1 MMIVAIGWLFVVGLY
16 AIVQWVSPQGSTLVA
31 LLTLFGFGAL
41 PLAVLLYVMGAPDR
55 RRRRRAL
62 EASAADPHAG
72 RHAAGD
78 AVAAEREEA

>member
-1 MMIVAIGWLFVVGLY
+1 MMLVAVGWLFVVGLY
-16 AIVQWVSPQGSTLVA
+16 AIVQWVSPQGSALVA
-31 LLTLFGFGAL
+31 LLTLFGLGLL
-41 PLAVLLYVMGAPDR
+41 PLAVLLYVMAAPN

-78 AVAAEREEA
+78 AVAAEREET